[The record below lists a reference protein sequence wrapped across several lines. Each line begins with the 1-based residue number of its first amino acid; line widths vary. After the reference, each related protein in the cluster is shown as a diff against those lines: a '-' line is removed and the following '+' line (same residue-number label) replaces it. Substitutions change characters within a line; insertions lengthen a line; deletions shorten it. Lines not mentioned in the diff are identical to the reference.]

1 MMNEDFI
8 LKAFPQAAYM
18 NASVKDGTFPKVV
31 KFVGAFRCG
40 QALYA
45 QYVSEMSGYD
55 KLLKFSGFQF
65 GIRTDVRLEEVLS
78 GNNSVYVSLSP
89 RTADFFFSTLPPLA
103 DRHVFMDFDY
113 ETTFSCMEIRFSQ
126 MDRKQTKEVLET
138 VPKSAMKF
146 TLSSDVLD
154 AIYEYSKGHLDTVM
168 DFVYS
173 LPCKY
178 SRADVLTALSGRTK
192 TYDKFY
198 TLLIDPEVPFND
210 VQDMLKSMVEKENI
224 VDMHRHLKS
233 VLANDLIQHRQ
244 NLQSTGIYNLL
255 MADFSYSNA
264 AMIGGWLEIAGIIRG

>member
-1 MMNEDFI
+1 MNEDFI
-8 LKAFPQAAYM
+8 AKAFPQAAFM
-18 NASVKDGTFPKVV
+18 DASVKDGTFPKVV
-31 KFVGAFRCG
+31 KFVGAIRCG
-40 QALYA
+40 QSLYA
-45 QYVSEMSGYD
+45 EYVSKVCGYE
-55 KLLKFSGFQF
+55 KLMKFSGFQF
-65 GIRTDVRLEEVLS
+65 GIRTDQRIEEVLS
-78 GNNSVYVSLSP
+78 GNNSMYVSLSL

-126 MDRKQTKEVLET
+126 MDRKQMKEVIDT
-138 VPKSAMKF
+138 IPKSAMKF
-146 TLSSDVLD
+146 TASADILD

-168 DFVYS
+168 DFIYS
-173 LPCKY
+173 LPYKY
-178 SRADVLTALSGRTK
+178 SRSDVLTALSGRTK

-198 TLLIDPEVPFND
+198 TILIDPEVPFSE